1 MRHGRLLEAPER
13 ALSSQLRRGVWHV
26 LIQWAGL
33 PETDA
38 TWEPVDNFRA
48 AYPDFQLEDE
58 LFVDDGSDVMV
69 GRVYQRCKRSRG

>member
-1 MRHGRLLEAPER
+1 MRHGRLPEAPER
-13 ALSSQLRRGVWHV
+13 ALSSQLHRGVWHV

-38 TWEPVDNFRA
+38 TWEQVDEFHA

-58 LFVDDGSDVMV
+58 LFVDGGSDVMV
-69 GRVYQRCKRSRG
+69 GRVYQRGKRSCG